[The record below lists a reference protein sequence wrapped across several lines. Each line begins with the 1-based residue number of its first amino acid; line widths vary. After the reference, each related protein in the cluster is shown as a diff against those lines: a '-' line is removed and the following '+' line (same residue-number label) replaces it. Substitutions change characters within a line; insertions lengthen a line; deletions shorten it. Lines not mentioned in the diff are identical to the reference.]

1 MLMMGN
7 YSRRRPAGIFR
18 KKDKRLYAL
27 PLFHG
32 ILNGLANVR
41 ATIHVAQY
49 CWVQRTAFGSVGEI
63 VNYCKPPI
71 CGTRRA
77 LELLRP
83 LPFKLGRITRIGGSA
98 NYPSAGLGVNYSVGR
113 PLTGAEQGVVGSGA
127 EDHDQRKRLVAASAA
142 RSLEQ
147 GRLIGQKRP
156 LKPRDVW
163 TIRVRLQLE
172 GRKRHLALFNL
183 AIDSKLRGCDLV
195 RLQTD
200 DVCVGG
206 RVRDRATVIQKKT
219 GRPVQFEITEQTRAA
234 VQDWLSSLG
243 ARSGRYLFPSRFRKR
258 PHISTRQYARIVH
271 GWVAGAGLD
280 RVRNANRV
288 RPNANATSPS
298 G

>member
-1 MLMMGN
+1 MISEN
-7 YSRRRPAGIFR
+7 DSSPRR
-18 KKDKRLYAL
+18 
-27 PLFHG
+27 
-32 ILNGLANVR
+32 
-41 ATIHVAQY
+41 Q
-49 CWVQRTAFGSVGEI
+49 
-63 VNYCKPPI
+63 
-71 CGTRRA
+71 
-77 LELLRP
+77 
-83 LPFKLGRITRIGGSA
+83 
-98 NYPSAGLGVNYSVGR
+98 
-113 PLTGAEQGVVGSGA
+113 
-127 EDHDQRKRLVAASAA
+127 HDPWNK
-142 RSLEQ
+142 

-258 PHISTRQYARIVH
+258 PHISTRRYARIVH

-280 RVRNANRV
+280 SSAYGTHSMRRTKPAQIYKKTGNLRAVQLLLGHTKLESTVRYLGIEVEDALSISEQV
-288 RPNANATSPS
+288 EL
-298 G
+298 